1 MKSNKIS
8 VVIPLYNKQAHIR
21 EAVMSVLEQSHPV
34 DEIIVVDDG
43 STDDSVELL
52 QNMKVD
58 KLIIHQQQNSGVSVA
73 RNKGVELASHDLVAF
88 LDADDYWLPMF
99 VDEMLQLESRFPD
112 AGFFATRY
120 QNRLGCAQFSDPKI
134 NLNLLFKHGSDT
146 KGFLL
151 SNYFEVSANGDL
163 PFMVSGCMVKKGV
176 FQSVGGFPVG
186 EKIGEDQDFFA
197 KIALVDS
204 IAYSPNINLLY
215 SVNSD
220 NKATENYIPAEE
232 CPFSKRLYQYQ
243 QTTKI
248 SSKLDQ
254 AISKYCAAHLC
265 HLAKL
270 NIRQGRVKL
279 AQKLLL
285 DSRCVLKPFHKLVL
299 TIWCKLKMVQ
309 QGFTGLFYQKK
320 SV

>member
-1 MKSNKIS
+1 MKSSKIS

-21 EAVMSVLEQSHPV
+21 EAVMSVLEQSHQV
-34 DEIIVVDDG
+34 DEIIIVDDG

-52 QNMKVD
+52 RSLNLNN
-58 KLIIHQQQNSGVSVA
+58 LIIHQQKNAGVSVA
-73 RNKGVELASHDLVAF
+73 RNKGVELASNELVAF

-99 VDEMLQLESRFPD
+99 IDEMLQLAERFPD
-112 AGFFATRY
+112 TGFFATRY

-134 NLNLLFKHGSDT
+134 NLNLLFKHGSDA

-151 SNYFEVSANGDL
+151 TNYFEVSANGDL
-163 PFMVSGCMVKKGV
+163 PFMVSGCMVKKDV
-176 FQSVGGFPVG
+176 FNSVGGFPVG

-197 KIALVDS
+197 KVALVGD

-220 NKATENYIPAEE
+220 NKATENHIPEEE

-243 QTTKI
+243 KTTKI
-248 SSKLDQ
+248 SQQLDHS
-254 AISKYCAAHLC
+254 ISKYCAAHLC

-279 AQKLLL
+279 AQKLLQ

-299 TIWCKLKMVQ
+299 TLWCKAKAMQ
-309 QGFTGLFYQKK
+309 QGLTGLFYQKK